1 MIFFRSSTMKDI
13 VSVTGEYLAGVLS
26 GYLTVKY
33 LRIRNYSS
41 VIKRLCYEIDFKNV
55 DILTFENN
63 QF

>member
-1 MIFFRSSTMKDI
+1 MKDM

-33 LRIRNYSS
+33 LRIRNSA
-41 VIKRLCYEIDFKNV
+41 VIKRLCYEIDFKIF

>member
-1 MIFFRSSTMKDI
+1 MIFFISSSMKDM

-33 LRIRNYSS
+33 LRIRNSA
-41 VIKRLCYEIDFKNV
+41 VIKRLCYEIDFKIF